1 MRTVKQSGG
10 RHSWR
15 HERTSTRLPKPSSVT
30 GKTLLRYIP
39 YKVWGTWMDDFVRRT
54 VSVGNIGY
62 SVVMCIM
69 RLIAET

>member
-1 MRTVKQSGG
+1 M
-10 RHSWR
+10 
-15 HERTSTRLPKPSSVT
+15 
-30 GKTLLRYIP
+30 RYIP

-62 SVVMCIM
+62 SVVMFIM